1 MARPDRLFRLLTA
14 LRSLPAPVTA
24 ARLAA
29 ETEVSERTL
38 YRDMETLRAGGAL
51 IDGAAGYGYTMTE
64 DPALPPQMFT
74 RLEVEALVLGLAEVQ
89 QAGDAAL
96 AKAAQAAL
104 AKITAS
110 LPERVQRQAIHAVQQ
125 TYRFEKRPPAP
136 ASLALIREACWDE
149 QALDIGYTD
158 RDGSA
163 THRRIYP
170 LSVVFLDRSLM
181 LLAWCCL
188 RQDFRRFQLDRIT
201 ALAGSTESFR
211 PRRVALLR
219 DFLKQ
224 LRGERNSAPRP
235 SVAVSTPR
243 TRGPDEPASQ

>member
-38 YRDMETLRAGGAL
+38 YRDIETLRAGGAL

-235 SVAVSTPR
+235 SVAVSTP
-243 TRGPDEPASQ
+243 